1 MEDTPPPDRPGTLV
15 AAVAISFVQ
24 AAGLAA
30 YGVALGI
37 SGIGA
42 PDTGAAPFVEL
53 LVYLALG
60 AGLVAIARGL
70 WSRRRAAR
78 TPFGIAQV
86 FSLIIGWTLVQ
97 GDGLAVDLPGY
108 AALALGVVG
117 LACALSPAVG
127 WALDA

>member
-1 MEDTPPPDRPGTLV
+1 V
-15 AAVAISFVQ
+15 AAVVIALVQ

-42 PDTGAAPFVEL
+42 PDTGVAPFVEL
-53 LVYLALG
+53 LVYLAFA
-60 AGLVAIARGL
+60 AGMVGIARGL

-86 FSLIIGWTLVQ
+86 FALIIGWTLVQ

-108 AALALGVVG
+108 AALVLGVVG
-117 LACALSPAVG
+117 LACALSPGVG
-127 WALDA
+127 QALDA

>member
-1 MEDTPPPDRPGTLV
+1 V
-15 AAVAISFVQ
+15 AAVVIALIE

-30 YGVALGI
+30 YAVAIGV

-42 PDTGAAPFVEL
+42 PDTGAAPLVEL
-53 LVYLALG
+53 LVYLAFA

-86 FSLIIGWTLVQ
+86 FALIIGWTLVQ
-97 GDGLAVDLPGY
+97 GAGAVVDVPGY
-108 AALALGVVG
+108 AALVLGVVG
-117 LACALSPAVG
+117 LACAFSPAWG
-127 WALDA
+127 EALDA